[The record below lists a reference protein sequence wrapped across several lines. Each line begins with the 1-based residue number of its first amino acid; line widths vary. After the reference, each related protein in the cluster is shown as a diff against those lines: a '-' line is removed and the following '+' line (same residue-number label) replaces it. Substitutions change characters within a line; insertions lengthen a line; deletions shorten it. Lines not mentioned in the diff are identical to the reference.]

1 MTGERHAR
9 GKNSRKKACIEKN
22 TAEWKQNLVC
32 MSVLLG
38 LILVLGLYLEEV
50 NAFEMPVAE
59 EYQMDMLKEQRTEE
73 QKSSEDYETKK
84 DKDEEINVHE
94 KQSTEDDLT
103 GIMEEELIGEMEL
116 DQVQNLLDELLGDKS
131 FSFTDAIQKILSG
144 EELLSK
150 ETVQEMLRSLFF
162 SGIEQEKDTFFR
174 LLLLI
179 LIAAVFSNFVDVF
192 DGGQIG
198 EVSFYMVY
206 LLLFMMVAEDF
217 SALSTSLAEKLNWLT
232 RFMQGLSPAYYLSV
246 AAASGASS
254 AAVFYQGVLV
264 LVWLLQWVVTALFL
278 PGANLYILLKL
289 VNHLSR
295 EEMLSKMAELLETII
310 GWGLKTLLGIAVGL
324 QVVKGLVAP
333 VIDSLKRTALGRTA
347 TLIPGIGN
355 AVNTVTELVLTSA
368 VLVRNSLGVAAL
380 IALVMAGIGPAIH
393 YGMLS
398 LVYRF
403 LAAVSQP
410 VSDKRIVGALS
421 TMGEGC
427 ALLLRILLTA
437 EVLCM
442 ITFLILA
449 ASFGGRL

>member
-1 MTGERHAR
+1 MTPKRY
-9 GKNSRKKACIEKN
+9 SRKKDGIEKN
-22 TAEWKQNLVC
+22 TAERNRSLVC
-32 MSVLLG
+32 IKILLG
-38 LILVLGLYLEEV
+38 LILVLGIYLEEV
-50 NAFEMPVAE
+50 NAYEMTGAE
-59 EYQMDMLKEQRTEE
+59 DNLA
-73 QKSSEDYETKK
+73 
-84 DKDEEINVHE
+84 
-94 KQSTEDDLT
+94 
-103 GIMEEELIGEMEL
+103 GIMQEELIGEMEL
-116 DQVQNLLDELLGDKS
+116 DQVQNLLDELLGDRS
-131 FSFTDAIQKILSG
+131 FSFTDAIRKILSG

-150 ETVQEMLRSLFF
+150 ETVQEILRSLFF

-192 DGGQIG
+192 NGGQIG

-206 LLLFMMVAEDF
+206 LLLFMMVAENF
-217 SALSTSLAEKLNWLT
+217 SALSTSLAEKMNWFT
-232 RFMQGLSPAYYLSV
+232 RFMQGLSPAYFLSV
-246 AAASGASS
+246 AAALGASS

-264 LVWLLQWVVTALFL
+264 LVWLLQWVITAFFL

-295 EEMLSKMAELLETII
+295 EEMLSKMAELLETVI

-333 VIDSLKRTALGRTA
+333 VMDTLKRTALGRTA
-347 TLIPGIGN
+347 ALIPGIGN

-380 IALVMAGIGPAIH
+380 IALVMAGIGPVIH

-398 LVYRF
+398 LIYRF

-449 ASFGGRL
+449 VSFGGRL

>member
-1 MTGERHAR
+1 MTPKRY
-9 GKNSRKKACIEKN
+9 SRKKDCIEKN
-22 TAEWKQNLVC
+22 TAERNRSLVC
-32 MSVLLG
+32 IKVLLG
-38 LILVLGLYLEEV
+38 LILVLGIYLEEV
-50 NAFEMPVAE
+50 NAYE
-59 EYQMDMLKEQRTEE
+59 RTG
-73 QKSSEDYETKK
+73 
-84 DKDEEINVHE
+84 
-94 KQSTEDDLT
+94 TEDNLA
-103 GIMEEELIGEMEL
+103 GIMQEELIGEMEL
-116 DQVQNLLDELLGDKS
+116 DQVQNLLDELLGDRS
-131 FSFTDAIQKILSG
+131 FSFTDAIRKILSG

-150 ETVQEMLRSLFF
+150 ETVQEILRSLFF

-192 DGGQIG
+192 NGGQIG

-206 LLLFMMVAEDF
+206 LLLFMMVAENF
-217 SALSTSLAEKLNWLT
+217 SSLSTSLAEKLNWLT
-232 RFMQGLSPAYYLSV
+232 RFMQGLSPAYFLSV

-264 LVWLLQWVVTALFL
+264 LVWLLQWVITAFFL

-295 EEMLSKMAELLETII
+295 EEMLSKMAELLETVI

-333 VIDSLKRTALGRTA
+333 VMDTLKRTALGRTA
-347 TLIPGIGN
+347 ALIPGIGN

-380 IALVMAGIGPAIH
+380 IALVMAGIGPVIH

-398 LVYRF
+398 LAYRF

-449 ASFGGRL
+449 VSFGGRL

>member
-1 MTGERHAR
+1 MK
-9 GKNSRKKACIEKN
+9 GKRSLGSWRAK
-22 TAEWKQNLVC
+22 LVS
-32 MSVLLG
+32 MGVLL
-38 LILVLGLYLEEV
+38 LILFCLENV
-50 NAFEMPVAE
+50 KASEMSGIE
-59 EYQMDMLKEQRTEE
+59 EDQTE
-73 QKSSEDYETKK
+73 KTD
-84 DKDEEINVHE
+84 N
-94 KQSTEDDLT
+94 LT
-103 GIMEEELIGEMEL
+103 SRMQEELIGEMEL
-116 DQVQNLLDELLGDKS
+116 GEVQDLLDELLGNRS
-131 FSFTDAIQKILSG
+131 FSFTDAIRKILSG
-144 EELLSK
+144 EEIVSK

-162 SGIEQEKDTFFR
+162 CEIEQEKETFFR

-192 DGGQIG
+192 ESGQIG

-206 LLLFMMVAEDF
+206 LLLFMMVVENF
-217 SALSTSLAEKLNWLT
+217 STLSISLAEKLDWLT
-232 RFMQGLSPAYYLSV
+232 RFMQGLSPAYFLSV
-246 AAASGASS
+246 AAAAGASS
-254 AAVFYQGVLV
+254 AAVFYQGVLL
-264 LVWLLQWVVTALFL
+264 LVWLLQWVILAFFL

-295 EEMLSKMAELLETII
+295 EEMLSKMAELLDTVI
-310 GWGLKTLLGIAVGL
+310 GWGLKTLLGVSVGL

-333 VIDSLKRTALGRTA
+333 VMDSLKRTALGRTA
-347 TLIPGIGN
+347 GMIPGIGN

-380 IALVMAGIGPAIH
+380 IVLVMAGIGPVIH

-398 LVYRF
+398 LAYRF

-427 ALLLRILLTA
+427 GLLLRILLTA

-449 ASFGGRL
+449 ASFGGRT